1 MRADLPALGRSLR
14 APTPRRCSSTHAS
27 PASDETPKR
36 MTAPCLANEPSD
48 HELVGQAR
56 GGDQDASTQLYGR
69 YAKRV
74 TALVKKR
81 CSDRLARDAGVDD
94 IVQSVFKTL
103 FEQICHGC
111 YDVPDGDELW
121 KLLLVLALNKI
132 RSKAEYYGARKRN
145 GHANPDETPP
155 QERVCMHIDVRVYA
169 TVQIEFLLNETLERL
184 PPQHR
189 LMVKLRVEGYKVD
202 EIARMTGRSRRSAER
217 ILQETRARL
226 LDLLREDA

>member
-1 MRADLPALGRSLR
+1 MRPAIISWSGKRAGATRTLRRNSTVVTPNESPRSSR
-14 APTPRRCSSTHAS
+14 SDAPIAW
-27 PASDETPKR
+27 
-36 MTAPCLANEPSD
+36 
-48 HELVGQAR
+48 
-56 GGDQDASTQLYGR
+56 
-69 YAKRV
+69 
-74 TALVKKR
+74 
-81 CSDRLARDAGVDD
+81 RDAGVDD

-103 FEQICHGC
+103 FERICHGC

-145 GHANPDETPP
+145 GHAYPAEAPAN
-155 QERVCMHIDVRVYA
+155 ERVCLQIHARVYA

-202 EIARMTGRSRRSAER
+202 EIARITGRSRRSAER